1 MAARA
6 GPAWPVSTRLL
17 LDEMFHP
24 RIATELAARGHDCLA
39 VVTEENLR
47 ESSDADLLAYTLADQ
62 RALVTNNVIDF
73 ERLRRRR
80 ADAEEPIPALI
91 YPSDATFPRNRLF
104 MGRLIAALDHAC
116 VTDAVTNAGG
126 VYWLQPT

>member
-6 GPAWPVSTRLL
+6 NPAGPVSTRLL

-39 VVTEENLR
+39 IVAEEKLR
-47 ESSDADLLAYTLADQ
+47 ESSDSELLAYAVAEG

-73 ERLRRRR
+73 ERLRRRS
-80 ADAEEPIPALI
+80 ADAGEAVPALI
-91 YPSDATFPRNRLF
+91 YTSDATFPRNRQF
-104 MGRLIAALDHAC
+104 IGRLIDALDHAC
-116 VTDAVTNAGG
+116 ITNAVTSAGG
-126 VYWLQPT
+126 VYWLRPE